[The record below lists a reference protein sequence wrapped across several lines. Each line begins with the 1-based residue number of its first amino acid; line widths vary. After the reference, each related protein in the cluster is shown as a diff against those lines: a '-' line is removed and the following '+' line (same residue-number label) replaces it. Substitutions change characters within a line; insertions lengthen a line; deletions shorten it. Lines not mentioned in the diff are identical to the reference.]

1 MDRRTFLA
9 LTAPAMIL
17 ATPAAFAAFGD
28 GRINDFITWRER
40 FLALP
45 GSKSFDI
52 AVGAGRSV
60 IWRASHRP
68 DVPLFVASAIKTFI
82 LGKYLQE
89 VEAGKLSEDELLPVD
104 NDIRSFVSPVFGSN
118 LTNVDNLKGATSARI
133 VLEAMISHS
142 DNTAT
147 DAALLRVGAQKVRA
161 FIASA
166 GLTST
171 GIPDSTRMLLCYLA
185 GAPLGVDE
193 GWAGVKKVLQGG
205 LFGPPRSLI
214 NNRQTMISTASEL
227 VSYYRRALS
236 GDFFSQPQTLTELK
250 RILAMADAITWVV
263 PADIAAY
270 AKGGSFDWQSDHA
283 LCASGQMVPGH
294 TPVTFCFTINWSGPD
309 GVSTV
314 FPKYTAS
321 VAGMLAAIAKF
332 VV

>member
-1 MDRRTFLA
+1 
-9 LTAPAMIL
+9 MIL

-60 IWRASHRP
+60 IWQASHRP
-68 DVPLFVASAIKTFI
+68 HVPLFVASAIKTFI

-118 LTNVDNLKGATSARI
+118 LTNTDNLKGATSTRI

-147 DAALLRVGAQKVRA
+147 DVALLRVGAQKVRA

-171 GIPDSTRMLLCYLA
+171 RIPDSTRMLLCYLA
-185 GAPLGVDE
+185 GAALGVDE
-193 GWAGVKKVLQGG
+193 GWAGVKKVLKGG

-236 GDFFSQPQTLTELK
+236 GDFFSQPQTLTEFK

-263 PADIAAY
+263 PPDIAAY
-270 AKGGSFDWQSDHA
+270 AKGGSFDWQGDHA